1 METSLWL
8 FRACMDIRGS
18 IAGLDCSKL
27 YSLLFLGEAS
37 ICSYIAEE

>member
-18 IAGLDCSKL
+18 IAGLDSAPSCIPSFFWVKL
-27 YSLLFLGEAS
+27 PYA
-37 ICSYIAEE
+37 AT